1 MNKTGQPVKIKSGL
15 IFVVKTIPILAL
27 QGKIRETGDLKHIV
41 KLVPRG
47 VTHPMAS
54 TLQDLVTSEPG
65 TWFIWRLAIS
75 SHFTVQFE
83 ISKARPARKT

>member
-1 MNKTGQPVKIKSGL
+1 VATDDSSQAKMNKTGQPVKIKSGL

-27 QGKIRETGDLKHIV
+27 QGKIREAGDLKHIV

-65 TWFIWRLAIS
+65 HLVYMAS
-75 SHFTVQFE
+75 SYQLSLYSPV
-83 ISKARPARKT
+83 